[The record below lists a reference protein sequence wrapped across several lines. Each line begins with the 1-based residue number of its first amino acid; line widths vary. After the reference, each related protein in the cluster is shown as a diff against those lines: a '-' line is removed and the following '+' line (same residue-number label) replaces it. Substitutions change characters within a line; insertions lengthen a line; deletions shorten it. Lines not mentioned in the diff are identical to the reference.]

1 MYCTDP
7 LTHLNLK
14 GEPVPG
20 DNMIDLVIPKGFPLQ
35 QALRPALLDAS
46 LVGRGLL
53 MRLRLG
59 WFGELLHVELSF
71 YSNRNNY
78 DFRVVLGHD
87 DRTHSM
93 ALCLNA
99 CPAEESTCEG
109 AWVLLEPTASIRV
122 SSSGRRFTENVRRT
136 KMSA

>member
-1 MYCTDP
+1 MDCTDL
-7 LTHLNLK
+7 LTHLDLK
-14 GEPVPG
+14 GELAPG

-35 QALRPALLDAS
+35 EASRSALLDAS

-53 MRLRLG
+53 MRLGLG
-59 WFGELLHVELSF
+59 WFEELLHVELSF

-78 DFRVVLGHD
+78 DFRVVPDHN

-93 ALCLNA
+93 ALCVNA

-122 SSSGRRFTENVRRT
+122 SSSGRRFTEDVRRT
-136 KMSA
+136 KISA